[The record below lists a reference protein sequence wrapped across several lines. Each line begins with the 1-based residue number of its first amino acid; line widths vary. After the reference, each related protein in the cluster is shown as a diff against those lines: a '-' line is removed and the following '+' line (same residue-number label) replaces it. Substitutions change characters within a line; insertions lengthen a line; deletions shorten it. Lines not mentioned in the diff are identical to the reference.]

1 MSVFTPQILHTEQL
15 SYPQPLKGTK
25 YVEGLSTELI
35 FGEPTEKDRENLT
48 EEELEEVKKRATEKA
63 CAENL
68 DYMLLNYLYDHDR
81 KSYDR
86 IKGCYLNALD
96 DGIYEAAT
104 CIGVM
109 ITCREEDDERA
120 LQFFDIAIRHGD
132 RNAMGDKTRLL
143 YHINKPL
150 MVQHLIKMENHD
162 PQDYECLYDLAVV
175 LVQAPNHKKENIA
188 HAEGILRGII
198 ANKELVEQAD
208 PGLSE
213 NAKEFLKYIK
223 KKFDLYG

>member
-1 MSVFTPQILHTEQL
+1 MSVFTPQILYTEQL
-15 SYPQPLKGTK
+15 SYSQPLKGTK
-25 YVEGLSTELI
+25 YVEKLSTEPI
-35 FGEPTEKDRENLT
+35 FGEPSEEERKELS
-48 EEELEEVKKRATEKA
+48 EEELEEVRNRATVKA

-68 DYMLLNYLYDHDR
+68 DYTLLNFLYDHDR
-81 KSYDR
+81 ESYDK
-86 IKGCYLNALD
+86 IQDCYLNALD

-132 RNAMGDKTRLL
+132 RFAMGDKTRLL
-143 YHINKPL
+143 YHINKSL

-175 LVQAPNHKKENIA
+175 LVHVPDHKEENIA

-198 ANKELVEQAD
+198 ANKELVEQTD

-223 KKFDLYG
+223 NNF